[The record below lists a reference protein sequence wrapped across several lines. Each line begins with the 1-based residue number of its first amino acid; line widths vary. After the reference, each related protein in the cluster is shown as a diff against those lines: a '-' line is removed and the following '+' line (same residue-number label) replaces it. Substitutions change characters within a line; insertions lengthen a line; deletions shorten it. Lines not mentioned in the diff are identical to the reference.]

1 MTASPPTIFVVD
13 DEPYI
18 NRSLSFVL
26 KQTGYR
32 VLSLHDGLEAWE
44 YLKRG
49 ERPDILFLDV
59 MMPRMDGFE
68 LCHRIKQDPE
78 LKDIYVIFL
87 TAKWQEE
94 DRKKAERAGGD
105 EYLTKPFSPS
115 FVLRR
120 VKEILKEREG
130 VVHERNS

>member
-1 MTASPPTIFVVD
+1 MGDPPTIFVVD

-26 KQTGYR
+26 KQAGYK
-32 VLSLHDGLEAWE
+32 VVSLHDGLEAWE

-49 ERPDILFLDV
+49 NRPEILFLDV
-59 MMPRMDGFE
+59 MMPRMNGFE
-68 LCHRIKQDPE
+68 LCQRIKSDPE

-87 TAKWQEE
+87 TAKWQED
-94 DRKKAERAGGD
+94 DRKRAEKAKGD

-120 VKEILKEREG
+120 VREILKEREG
-130 VVHERNS
+130 AHYEKRA